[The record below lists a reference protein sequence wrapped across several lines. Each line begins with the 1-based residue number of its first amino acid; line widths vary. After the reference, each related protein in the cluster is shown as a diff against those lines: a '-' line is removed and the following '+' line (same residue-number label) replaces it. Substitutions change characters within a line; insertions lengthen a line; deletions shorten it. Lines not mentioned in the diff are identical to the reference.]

1 MRRRRAAGAMA
12 VPRGGGGAAASRLP
26 RMAVDF
32 AGEGLLD
39 GLDGE
44 ERAARLELLERI
56 EAEGATL
63 EELRAAV
70 ADGLLVFLLAERLVA
85 GPPRHTM
92 RDVAR
97 EADMALE
104 TLVAMRRA

>member
-1 MRRRRAAGAMA
+1 MRRRRVAGAMA
-12 VPRGGGGAAASRLP
+12 VPPVGDEAAASRLP

-44 ERAARLELLERI
+44 ERAARLELLELLGPG
-56 EAEGATL
+56 GATR
-63 EELRAAV
+63 EELRAAL
-70 ADGLLVFLLAERLVA
+70 AAGLLVFLLAERLVD
-85 GPPRHTM
+85 GPPPHTS

-97 EADMALE
+97 E
-104 TLVAMRRA
+104 TGV